1 MTPWWLATWNSASKR
16 PISVENAPAEAMTVL
31 EVLTAATGYLEKH
44 GVESP
49 RLNAEHLLAHVLGKK
64 KRLDLYME
72 FDRPLS
78 DAERAPLRD
87 LIRERGTGKP
97 LQHLL
102 GTAEFFGRTYL
113 CDERALIPRPETE
126 QLLELILTRKPFQ
139 KILDCGTGSGVIA
152 ITLALEV
159 PEAKVTAVDISPV
172 ALDLARANAEKLEAM
187 RIHFEEVDL
196 LPSGTEKFHLIAAN
210 LPYIASGEMAG
221 LQREV
226 QFDPKSALDGGIGGL
241 DFVEKLIAQAP
252 ARLESGALV
261 ALEIGH
267 DQAERVRDLF
277 QAHNYRDI
285 TIHADYQGIQR
296 FVLAIYG

>member
-1 MTPWWLATWNSASKR
+1 
-16 PISVENAPAEAMTVL
+16 MTVL
-31 EVLTAATGYLEKH
+31 EVLTAASGYLEKH

-102 GTAEFFGRTYL
+102 GTAEFFGRTFL
-113 CDERALIPRPETE
+113 CDGRALIPRPETE
-126 QLLELILTRKPFQ
+126 QLLELILARKPFQ

-159 PEAKVTAVDISPV
+159 PEAKVTAVDISSV
-172 ALDLARANAEKLEAM
+172 AIDLARANAGKLGAE
-187 RIHFEEVDL
+187 RIHFEEADL
-196 LPSGTEKFHLIAAN
+196 LPSGAEKFNLVAAN

-226 QFDPKSALDGGIGGL
+226 QFDPKNALDGGVGGL
-241 DFVEKLIAQAP
+241 DFIERLIAKAP
-252 ARLESGALV
+252 ARLEPGALV

-267 DQAERVRDLF
+267 DQAQRVRDLF

-285 TIHADYQGIQR
+285 TIHPDYQGVQR